1 MATIKKIYNM
11 GHPSLKLPFGDWPFA
26 DITAHRWNHGHVTV
40 VIDDADQGYAGD
52 GWGILLELT
61 PAAAHR
67 LGAELL
73 AAAST
78 RPATATAT
86 ESDNA

>member
-1 MATIKKIYNM
+1 MATIKQIYNM

-26 DITAHRWNHGHVTV
+26 DITAHRWEDDHVTV
-40 VIDDADQGYAGD
+40 VIDDVDQGSARD

-73 AAAST
+73 AAAGT
-78 RPATATAT
+78 PPETATQADKT
-86 ESDNA
+86 